1 MAGQRAAAPS
11 TRCASPGE
19 ILCSLRERELCHDH
33 AVVIE
38 RGRRAT
44 ETELRCSADRV
55 IRTADR
61 DINMRPM
68 CEVPNIA
75 LLLHGTW
82 GRNENKD
89 ADWCASDS
97 RCCRAI
103 RRALGNETL
112 ICRVN
117 WSGANSAHARF
128 AARDVLATTIRSM
141 RDRHPHAQRRAGAG
155 PDGEMA

>member
-33 AVVIE
+33 AV
-38 RGRRAT
+38 
-44 ETELRCSADRV
+44 
-55 IRTADR
+55 
-61 DINMRPM
+61 
-68 CEVPNIA
+68 
-75 LLLHGTW
+75 
-82 GRNENKD
+82 
-89 ADWCASDS
+89 
-97 RCCRAI
+97 
-103 RRALGNETL
+103 GNETL